1 MGRYV
6 IEQEARTSA
15 EPATVYRLL
24 RDGSTWPDWSLIE
37 AFELENAGDDQPEG
51 VGAVR
56 VFVNGRIRGRDQ
68 VTGYE
73 QDRQFRY
80 IHLGGLPVR
89 NYEGQV
95 DLAPDNGGTIITW
108 RVTFD
113 AKYFGTGMFIHR
125 PLTQFI
131 GEATQGLAKYAATL

>member
-1 MGRYV
+1 VGRYV
-6 IEQEARTSA
+6 IEQTARTSA

-24 RDGSTWPDWSLIE
+24 RDGSTWPDWSMIDE
-37 AFELENAGDDQPEG
+37 FELESAGDDQPEG

-56 VFVNGRIRGRDQ
+56 MFRNGRIRGRDR
-68 VTGYE
+68 VIGFE

-89 NYEGQV
+89 NYEGRI
-95 DLAPDNGGTIITW
+95 DLTPDNGGTVINW

-113 AKYFGTGMFIHR
+113 AKFFGTGMFVHR
-125 PLTQFI
+125 ALTKFI
-131 GEATQGLAKYAATL
+131 ADGTQGLAKYAATL

>member
-6 IEQEARTSA
+6 IEQAARTSA
-15 EPATVYRLL
+15 EPATVFRLL
-24 RDGSTWPDWSLIE
+24 RDGSTWPDWSMIE
-37 AFELENAGDDQPEG
+37 AFELESAGDDQPEG

-56 VFVNGRIRGRDQ
+56 VFRNGRIRWSDR

-89 NYEGQV
+89 NYEGQI
-95 DLAPDNGGTIITW
+95 DLTLDNGGTVIDW
-108 RVTFD
+108 RATFD
-113 AKYFGTGMFIHR
+113 AKFFGTGMFVHR
-125 PLTQFI
+125 PLTRFI
-131 GEATQGLAKYAATL
+131 GASVQGLAKYAATL